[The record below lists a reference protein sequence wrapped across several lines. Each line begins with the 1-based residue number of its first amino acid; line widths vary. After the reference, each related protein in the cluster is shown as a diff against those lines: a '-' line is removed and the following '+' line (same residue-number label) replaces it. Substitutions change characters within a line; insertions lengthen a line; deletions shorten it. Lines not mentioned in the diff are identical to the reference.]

1 MPKFEREIDIDATV
15 EKVWQVMTDPASW
28 PHWFPGIDNVTNV
41 SAINAG
47 GTFEW
52 ADEGKVGH
60 GTIVAMDPMKSLEVL
75 TQMDEDKDL
84 HKFKLRS
91 TGGFL
96 GLANDEC
103 KVEYVLDTL
112 AGGGILGNFISG
124 GNPKDAIKVKKTMH
138 NLRKFIESQG

>member
-1 MPKFEREIDIDATV
+1 MPKFEREIDIDAPV
-15 EKVWQVMTDPASW
+15 EKVWQVMTDPVSW
-28 PHWFPGIDNVTNV
+28 SHWFPGIDSV
-41 SAINAG
+41 SKITTVIAG
-47 GTFEW
+47 GTFDW
-52 ADEGKVGH
+52 VDEGKVGH
-60 GTIVAMDPMKSLEVL
+60 GTIVAMEPMKSLEIL
-75 TQMDEDKDL
+75 TQMDDDQDL

-112 AGGGILGNFISG
+112 AGGGILGNFITG

-138 NLRKFIESQG
+138 NLRKYVESQT

>member
-1 MPKFEREIDIDATV
+1 VPKFEREIDIDAPV
-15 EKVWQVMTDPASW
+15 EKVWQIMTDPTSW
-28 PHWFPGIDNVTNV
+28 PHWFPGIDSV
-41 SAINAG
+41 SKLATVNAG

-52 ADEGKVGH
+52 VNEGKVGH
-60 GTIVAMDPMKSLEVL
+60 GSIVALDPMKSLEVI

-112 AGGGILGNFISG
+112 VGGGILGNFVSG

-138 NLRKFIESQG
+138 NLRKYVESQT